1 MRVGDFIQ
9 KQSELEDAL
18 RLEVEKI
25 ASDIRYKVRE
35 IVSEAF
41 LAPLEF
47 M

>member
-1 MRVGDFIQ
+1 MLGDFIQ
-9 KQSELEDAL
+9 KQSELEDASL
-18 RLEVEKI
+18 CLEVEKI

>member
-9 KQSELEDAL
+9 KQSDAL